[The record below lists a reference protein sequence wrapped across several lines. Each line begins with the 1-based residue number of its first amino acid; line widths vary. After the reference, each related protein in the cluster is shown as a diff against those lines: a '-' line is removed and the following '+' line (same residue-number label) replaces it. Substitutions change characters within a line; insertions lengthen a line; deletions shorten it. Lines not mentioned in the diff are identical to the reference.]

1 MKAWIFALLLH
12 DEIDTVI
19 PLRLN
24 YLPLWESHGQPI
36 LSFSLSLSR
45 GRACCLFLIFQ
56 RGSTMHD
63 VACLSKKLQWIF
75 PFFSL
80 TSLSFFSN
88 LCLPLLLWNIFV
100 SLVSQSSFYFHF
112 LATVNVLLLRSLC
125 TFHGTLTL
133 VYLCD
138 SFYDRSLFL
147 NEFNNLSSSSCLYNV
162 RNHLYFLNKVSER
175 ILSRQ

>member
-24 YLPLWESHGQPI
+24 YLPLWESHSQPI

-45 GRACCLFLIFQ
+45 GRACCLCVLIFQ

-80 TSLSFFSN
+80 TSLSLFFN

-100 SLVSQSSFYFHF
+100 SRSSFYFYF
-112 LATVNVLLLRSLC
+112 LAIMNALLLRSLC

-147 NEFNNLSSSSCLYNV
+147 NEFNNLSSS
-162 RNHLYFLNKVSER
+162 
-175 ILSRQ
+175 